1 VLQVTSNQHLG
12 FVRVDAWLDDG
23 PADGWVRL
31 SAGEGAKGP
40 RLYDGASL
48 PHRGAKDGWQMA
60 LLMRAKIDQPDDLAF
75 FLTLAPAG
83 TPLQTL
89 VRMAGMR
96 WRIEACFE
104 AAKGEVGLDP

>member
-1 VLQVTSNQHLG
+1 MLQVTSNQHLG
-12 FVRVDAWLDDG
+12 FVRVDAWLDDV

-40 RLYDGASL
+40 RLYNWAYL
-48 PHRGAKDGWQMA
+48 PHSGAKDGWQMA

-83 TPLQTL
+83 TPLETL
-89 VRMAGMR
+89 VRMAGML